1 MACIIFD
8 IILRFDKNRTEGPIP
23 LRYCLWELNVSY
35 VCTAD
40 RPPLSCLVHRA
51 DAEQEKFAGGEL
63 DPVATS
69 HNTPSVTEM
78 RRAAPRQIAA
88 PAVRRGAA

>member
-1 MACIIFD
+1 MF
-8 IILRFDKNRTEGPIP
+8 RTCAP
-23 LRYCLWELNVSY
+23 R
-35 VCTAD
+35 TD
-40 RPPLSCLVHRA
+40 RLSCLVHRA

-69 HNTPSVTEM
+69 HNTPTVTEM
-78 RRAAPRQIAA
+78 RRAAPWQIAA